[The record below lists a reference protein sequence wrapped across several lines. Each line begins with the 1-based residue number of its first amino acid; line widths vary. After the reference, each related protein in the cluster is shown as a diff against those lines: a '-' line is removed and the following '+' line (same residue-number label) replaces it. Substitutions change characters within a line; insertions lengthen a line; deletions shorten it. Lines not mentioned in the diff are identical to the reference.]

1 MQLLASS
8 QGGIYL
14 NLSIIQPSGLAV
26 KAHRTPVRGAHLLGS
41 RLPSSIMSEAT
52 VSVSISVQGMSCEH
66 CRSSVVKGLHTID
79 GVKSVALELSS
90 GNGSV
95 EVVEARAAVL
105 RDTVKLKVEELGY
118 SVQLA

>member
-1 MQLLASS
+1 
-8 QGGIYL
+8 
-14 NLSIIQPSGLAV
+14 
-26 KAHRTPVRGAHLLGS
+26 
-41 RLPSSIMSEAT
+41 MSEAT